1 MKETLEAIYE
11 NGVLRLFKRLA
22 LPEGKRIVVT
32 LESTP
37 GGPRDR
43 SENEEYDFSGLAG
56 SLKKSPRF
64 GGDPVETQ
72 KKLRDEWS

>member
-11 NGVLRLFKRLA
+11 NGVLRLSKRLA
-22 LPEGKRIVVT
+22 LPEGKRIIVT
-32 LESTP
+32 LETTP
-37 GGPRDR
+37 DGPRDQ

-64 GGDPVETQ
+64 GGNPVEIQ
-72 KKLRDEWS
+72 KKLRNEWS